1 MGYLAWSKGTLP
13 ASRETPNAGD
23 TKHKQGGSYL
33 HVLKIH
39 LSIEKGTS
47 TGTNSSRV
55 LLKLGMMVYA
65 CNPSMLLLLKGRGA
79 EFHAR
84 LSKRHYL
91 KKNKQKSARCYEKSE
106 MRKNLLVTL
115 EWA

>member
-1 MGYLAWSKGTLP
+1 MI
-13 ASRETPNAGD
+13 
-23 TKHKQGGSYL
+23 
-33 HVLKIH
+33 KIH

-65 CNPSMLLLLKGRGA
+65 CNPSILLLLRGRGA

-91 KKNKQKSARCYEKSE
+91 KKKSKQKYARCYEKSE
-106 MRKNLLVTL
+106 IRKNLLVRL

>member
-1 MGYLAWSKGTLP
+1 MI
-13 ASRETPNAGD
+13 
-23 TKHKQGGSYL
+23 
-33 HVLKIH
+33 KIH

-65 CNPSMLLLLKGRGA
+65 CNPSMLLLLRGRGA

-91 KKNKQKSARCYEKSE
+91 KKKINKNLLDVMKKSE